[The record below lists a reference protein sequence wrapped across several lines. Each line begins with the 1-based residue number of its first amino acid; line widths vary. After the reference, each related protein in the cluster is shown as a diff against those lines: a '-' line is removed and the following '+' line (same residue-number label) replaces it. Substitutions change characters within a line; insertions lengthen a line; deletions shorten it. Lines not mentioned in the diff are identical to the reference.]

1 MANLLGLNN
10 HLTINKL
17 IKQLSLS
24 VVNIFDIKM
33 KFIRKSKVIIWYNLI
48 SFYKGGDK
56 VVQALRQDE
65 YSEPIN
71 YLDRVH
77 SDSRG
82 WITKAE
88 MNCGYKQWHYRYNE
102 LLEQDFNQENVY
114 ISLNTF
120 YSTFRRL
127 EYLKELKAQFI
138 DLDIYKTKFSKEQ
151 IIMHLEADY
160 FNKSIPRPNLIIDS
174 GRGLYLIW
182 LLNSV
187 PSKALPLW
195 KAIEEYL
202 YSVLKPFGAD
212 RQALDPTR
220 VLRVPGSINSKSNTT
235 VKVIEQYD
243 YIYDLREIQKEF
255 LPELEERKANK
266 KGRPSKT
273 VFIHRERSLYY
284 ARIQDIIKLCEL
296 REYDLKGHRE
306 LILFLYRYYLCYFL
320 EDTKKALEDV
330 LELNREFVYPLS
342 ETEVVRATRSAERV
356 YLSKDKDYKY
366 KNETLI
372 ELLLI
377 TELEETY
384 MTTIIS
390 KKEYKRRDREYQK
403 NKYKEK
409 LKSEGKMSKKEELEQ
424 TRAKIKSLREQ
435 GFKNKEIM
443 QMLGIT
449 STTTFERHITYMKKN
464 GLLK

>member
-1 MANLLGLNN
+1 MG
-10 HLTINKL
+10 
-17 IKQLSLS
+17 Q
-24 VVNIFDIKM
+24 V
-33 KFIRKSKVIIWYNLI
+33 
-48 SFYKGGDK
+48 
-56 VVQALRQDE
+56 LRQEE
-65 YSEPIN
+65 YSEQIN
-71 YLDRVH
+71 YLDILH
-77 SDSRG
+77 SDSKG

-88 MNCGYKQWHYRYNE
+88 INCGYKQWHYRYNE

-114 ISLNTF
+114 ISINTF

-127 EYLKELKAQFI
+127 EYIKELKAQFI
-138 DLDIYKTKFSKEQ
+138 DLDIYKTGFTKEQ

-220 VLRVPGSINSKSNTT
+220 ILRVPGSINSKSKTT

-243 YIYDLREIQKEF
+243 YIYDLREIQNEY
-255 LPELEERKANK
+255 LPELEERKAKK

-320 EDTKKALEDV
+320 EDTQKALGDV
-330 LELNREFVYPLS
+330 LELNREFIYPLS
-342 ETEVVRATRSAERV
+342 ETEVIRATRSAEKV
-356 YLSKDKDYKY
+356 YLSKNKDYKY

-390 KKEYKRRDREYQK
+390 NKESKRRRSIRDEKR
-403 NKYKEK
+403 YKEK
-409 LKSEGKMSKKEELEQ
+409 LKLEGKMSKKEELEQ
-424 TRAKIKSLREQ
+424 LRAKIKSLREQ

>member
-1 MANLLGLNN
+1 MG
-10 HLTINKL
+10 
-17 IKQLSLS
+17 
-24 VVNIFDIKM
+24 
-33 KFIRKSKVIIWYNLI
+33 
-48 SFYKGGDK
+48 
-56 VVQALRQDE
+56 QAVRQEE

-77 SDSRG
+77 SDSKG

-102 LLEQDFNQENVY
+102 LLEQDFNQKNVY

-182 LLNSV
+182 LLNSA

-342 ETEVVRATRSAERV
+342 ETEVIRATRSAEKV

-372 ELLLI
+372 ELLAI
-377 TELEETY
+377 TELEETH
-384 MTTIIS
+384 MSTIIS
-390 KKEYKRRDREYQK
+390 NRESKRRRSIRDEKRYQEK
-403 NKYKEK
+403 LRAEGKVSEKEK
-409 LKSEGKMSKKEELEQ
+409 LSQ
-424 TRAKIKSLREQ
+424 RRAKIKDLLAEGLKQKDICLQLNISKDTYIRDRKYLKEQ
-435 GFKNKEIM
+435 GLI
-443 QMLGIT
+443 
-449 STTTFERHITYMKKN
+449 
-464 GLLK
+464 

>member
-1 MANLLGLNN
+1 MGQAIRQEEYLE
-10 HLTINKL
+10 
-17 IKQLSLS
+17 QL
-24 VVNIFDIKM
+24 
-33 KFIRKSKVIIWYNLI
+33 
-48 SFYKGGDK
+48 
-56 VVQALRQDE
+56 
-65 YSEPIN
+65 N
-71 YLDRVH
+71 YLDILH
-77 SDSRG
+77 SDSKG
-82 WITKAE
+82 WITRAE
-88 MNCGYKQWHYRYNE
+88 INCGYKQWHYRYKE

-114 ISLNTF
+114 ISINTF

-127 EYLKELKAQFI
+127 EYIKELKAQFI
-138 DLDIYKTKFSKEQ
+138 DLDIYKTGFTKEQ

-195 KAIEEYL
+195 KAVEEYL

-235 VKVIEQYD
+235 VNVIEQYD
-243 YIYDLREIQKEF
+243 YIYDLREIQNEY
-255 LPELEERKANK
+255 LPELEERKAKK

-273 VFIHRERSLYY
+273 VFIHRERSLYF

-330 LELNREFVYPLS
+330 LELNREFREPLR
-342 ETEVVRATRSAERV
+342 ETEVIRATRSAEKV

-372 ELLLI
+372 ELLEI
-377 TELEETY
+377 TELEETH
-384 MTTIIS
+384 MSTIIS
-390 KKEYKRRDREYQK
+390 DKEYKRRENIRVKKAYQ
-403 NKYKEK
+403 EK
-409 LKSEGKMSKKEELEQ
+409 LKSEGKVSEKEKLSQ
-424 TRAKIKSLREQ
+424 RRAKIKDLLREGLKQKDICSQLNISKDTYIRDRKYLREQ
-435 GFKNKEIM
+435 GLI
-443 QMLGIT
+443 
-449 STTTFERHITYMKKN
+449 
-464 GLLK
+464 